1 MPALIN
7 LIVPAG
13 TLLGWGTAP
22 GEAAGWGLLD
32 AAETQALVKAAS
44 RHPRTRWCATLV
56 GPDGT
61 AIAHGC
67 AAGQHPW
74 QQHGPPSSGSPP
86 DALSGSGLPPPHA
99 SDARRGVSGA
109 PHQELAARLLD
120 LLRRLNVTLEP
131 IARDTCDHASAED
144 RYAPSR
150 KLRHLA
156 RARNQLCTAPACNAQ
171 ALYCDLDHTVA
182 HPDGLTC
189 QCNLNPKCRR
199 HHRTKQAPGWNVTQP
214 TPGTTVWT
222 TPSGRTHRT
231 TSTAYDL

>member
-1 MPALIN
+1 M
-7 LIVPAG
+7 
-13 TLLGWGTAP
+13 
-22 GEAAGWGLLD
+22 
-32 AAETQALVKAAS
+32 
-44 RHPRTRWCATLV
+44 RHARR
-56 GPDGT
+56 PDGT

-67 AAGQHPW
+67 AAGRHPW

-86 DALSGSGLPPPHA
+86 DAWSGSGLPPPHA
-99 SDARRGVSGA
+99 SDARRGVSDA

-150 KLRHLA
+150 KLRHLV

-189 QCNLNPKCRR
+189 QCNLNPKCR

-231 TSTAYDL
+231 TPTTYDL

>member
-1 MPALIN
+1 LPALIN
-7 LIVPAG
+7 LLIPAG

-32 AAETQALVKAAS
+32 AEETRALVQAAA

-67 AAGQHPW
+67 ATGRH
-74 QQHGPPSSGSPP
+74 
-86 DALSGSGLPPPHA
+86 PPPHA
-99 SDARRGVSGA
+99 PNVPRTSDAPNQA
-109 PHQELAARLLD
+109 QLLD
-120 LLRRLNVTLEP
+120 LLQRLNVTFEP
-131 IARDTCDHASAED
+131 LARDTCDHQSAES
-144 RYAPSR
+144 RYVPGR
-150 KLRHLA
+150 KLRHLV

-171 ALYCDLDHTVA
+171 ALYCDLDHTVP
-182 HPDGLTC
+182 HPDGPTC

-214 TPGTTVWT
+214 APDTAVWT

-231 TSTAYDL
+231 TPTTYDL